1 MRHARAYGFAGL
13 AALAVAAAAFAQTTV
28 TPLPEAE
35 PVETAPLTEASA
47 VDALAE
53 TTWGDPQAG
62 AQKAAVC
69 AACHGVDG
77 NPADPMYPRMA
88 GQSERY
94 IARQLALFKSGERN
108 TGLAA
113 LMVPFATM
121 LSAQDMR
128 DVGAYYATQV
138 AGAGIADDTIIAS
151 GPRQRQDGDGD
162 RPERPRRHRLRDG
175 GEDRLLEPH
184 PDAAGD
190 AAGGQPHHRPGR
202 LPGSRPDEIGR
213 AHV

>member
-1 MRHARAYGFAGL
+1 MRISDWSSDVCSSDL
-13 AALAVAAAAFAQTTV
+13 FAQTTV

-53 TTWGDPQAG
+53 TTWGDPQVG

-94 IARQLALFKSGERN
+94 IAHQLALFKSGESNRSEEH
-108 TGLAA
+108 TSELQS
-113 LMVPFATM
+113 LM
-121 LSAQDMR
+121 S
-128 DVGAYYATQV
+128 
-138 AGAGIADDTIIAS
+138 S
-151 GPRQRQDGDGD
+151 
-162 RPERPRRHRLRDG
+162 
-175 GEDRLLEPH
+175 
-184 PDAAGD
+184 
-190 AAGGQPHHRPGR
+190 
-202 LPGSRPDEIGR
+202 
-213 AHV
+213 